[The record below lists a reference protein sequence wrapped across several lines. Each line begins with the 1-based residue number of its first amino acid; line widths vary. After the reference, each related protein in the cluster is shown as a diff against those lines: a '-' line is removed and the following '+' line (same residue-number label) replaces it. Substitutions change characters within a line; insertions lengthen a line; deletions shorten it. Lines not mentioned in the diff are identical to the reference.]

1 MKLDKG
7 RNGFAPTLLSTGYTN
22 GQVLFVS
29 EPLQLLTRGNTRKS
43 VLEQLGVMWDIASAP
58 PITLYFFSKEPTG
71 FGAAGTAPAPTFEER
86 ASLIGEVSIESA
98 DYDTLRGDNTLEN
111 AYALYTG
118 PLAVFAA
125 EDDGKEGWLVATID
139 DAYSAT
145 LVDKL
150 RITLT
155 IDKIN

>member
-1 MKLDKG
+1 MKLNKG
-7 RNGFAPTLLSTGYTN
+7 RNEFAPTLLSSGYTS
-22 GQVLFVS
+22 GQVLFEP
-29 EPLQLLTRGNTRKS
+29 EPLQLLTRGNSRTS
-43 VLEQLGVMWDIASAP
+43 VLEQIGIIWDIASAP

-71 FGAAGTAPAPTFEER
+71 FGGAGTAPAPTFAER
-86 ASLIGEVSIESA
+86 ASLIGEISIEST
-98 DYDTLRGDNTLEN
+98 DYDTLPGANTLDN
-111 AYALYTG
+111 DYVLYTV

-125 EDDGKEGWLVATID
+125 EDDSKEGWLVATID
-139 DAYSAT
+139 DAYSTT

>member
-1 MKLDKG
+1 MKLNKG
-7 RNGFAPTLLSTGYTN
+7 RNEFAPTLLSSGYTS
-22 GQVLFVS
+22 GQVLFAS
-29 EPLQLLTRGNTRKS
+29 ESLTLLTRGNTRRS
-43 VLEQLGVMWDIASAP
+43 VLEQLGVVWDIASAP

-86 ASLIGEVSIESA
+86 ASLIGEISIEST
-98 DYDTLRGDNTLEN
+98 DYETLPGANTLEN
-111 AYALYTG
+111 DYALYTG

-155 IDKIN
+155 IDKTN